1 MRDLAGK
8 TDNDAAQRDM
18 KIKLMTEAPV
28 KKLVLKMAVPTVIS
42 MMVTAI
48 YNLADAAYIGHLS
61 TEATA
66 AVGISFAYMTFI
78 QAIGFFFGHGSGNYI
93 SRALGARK
101 TARAEKMAATG
112 FFTAFLIGAAAGI
125 LGLCLLPQL
134 CRMLGATPDIEENTG
149 QYLAYLLSATP
160 FMMSC
165 LVMNN
170 QLRLQGSA
178 QYAMIGLVSGAVLNI
193 FLDPLF
199 IFVFGWGIS
208 GAGAATLCSQCFSW
222 LLLLHGV
229 RKAGNVHIRL
239 RNFTPSAYY
248 YKEIVRGGLP
258 SLCRQGLI
266 CLSTIC
272 LNRAAAV
279 YAAPG
284 NEASTIAAFAVVS
297 RIMMFAFSIILGI
310 GQGFQPVCGFNY
322 GAGKFARV
330 REAYLFCMWLATCLL
345 VLMAATGFVFSK
357 PLIAFFRD
365 EDPEL
370 IAVGIRVLR
379 WQCAVFPLIGLTTA
393 TNMYYQT
400 TGQVVRATLLSVC
413 RQGLFFL
420 PVLFLAPRLF
430 GLSGLMATQ
439 GIADL
444 LTFLFTL
451 PFALSAA
458 RDLQRKG

>member
-1 MRDLAGK
+1 MRQ
-8 TDNDAAQRDM
+8 TDNDLRQRDA
-18 KIKLMTEAPV
+18 KYRLMTEAPV
-28 KKLVLKMAVPTVIS
+28 RRLVLKMAVPTVIS

-48 YNLADAAYIGHLS
+48 YNVADAAFVGHLS

-66 AVGISFAYMTFI
+66 GVGISFAYMTFI

-93 SRALGARK
+93 ARALGAK
-101 TARAEKMAATG
+101 KGGSAEKMAATG
-112 FFTAFLIGAAAGI
+112 FFSAFLLGIAAAVA
-125 LGLCLLPQL
+125 GLVFLPAL
-134 CRMLGATPDIEENTG
+134 CRLLGATPDIEAHANR
-149 QYLAYLLSATP
+149 YLVFILAATP

-199 IFVFGWGIS
+199 IFVFGWGVS
-208 GAGAATLCSQCFSW
+208 GAAAATLCSQFFSW
-222 LLLLHGV
+222 LLLLHGI

-239 RNFTPSAYY
+239 RQFTPSGFF

-266 CLSTIC
+266 CLSTVC
-272 LNRAAAV
+272 LNRAAAI

-322 GAGKFARV
+322 GAGLYGRV
-330 REAYLFCMWLATCLL
+330 REAYLFCMRLSTVLL
-345 VLMAATGFVFSK
+345 LIMAVVGFAFST
-357 PLIAFFRD
+357 PLIAFFRA

-370 IAVGIRVLR
+370 IAVGVKVLR
-379 WQCAVFPLIGLTTA
+379 WQCAVFPLIGVTTA
-393 TNMYYQT
+393 TNMYFQT
-400 TGQVVRATLLSVC
+400 TGQVVRATLLSIC

-420 PVLFLAPRLF
+420 PVLFVVPAFF
-430 GLSGLMATQ
+430 GLPGLMATQ

-444 LTFLFTL
+444 MTFLFTL

-458 RDLQRKG
+458 RDLQRRS